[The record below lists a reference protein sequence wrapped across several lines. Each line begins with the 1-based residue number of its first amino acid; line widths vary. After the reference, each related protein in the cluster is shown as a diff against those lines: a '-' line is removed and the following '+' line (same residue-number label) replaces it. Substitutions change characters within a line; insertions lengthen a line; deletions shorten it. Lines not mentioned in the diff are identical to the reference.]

1 MIFAGAKSG
10 HPWHG
15 VWSGTTGKIT
25 TPGGGDID
33 CPGVPPKARLQ
44 NLPIHI
50 DTAHAGDCYMLAVP
64 GMPAVTTTPSEAAA
78 GQTWL
83 NYGLISGARNRL
95 MGIELGA
102 GDWIYVAPDKT
113 RWRASFSAAP
123 LALATTT
130 STTVS
135 VTLKRFGE
143 FPQTVTGSDEQV
155 FANMLIDL
163 ALDMPSAAQSIF
175 PLTGD
180 VAARAYLAI
189 EDIRPDGARAVIA
202 VQSELAVE
210 STCPLT
216 SRVLFSAKE
225 IRLSGTPPAAT
236 IEIVTVA
243 ATSALQSFEI
253 LHRWQKFRGVS
264 WYKDIDNVNQVY
276 VGEETPAHS
285 SAVTAYLSPLFL
297 QSFVGLVGGEDWGA
311 GWPAL
316 AAGGEIQFVVSSA
329 RYAYSLETVI
339 GLRYAA
345 DDGSL
350 EKIVQTTA
358 WDGNYAATVVPV
370 AADDHEYSASGS
382 LSGSG
387 SLTISR
393 RNVASGALIGDQG
406 TDAMSI
412 SASWS
417 AAAPGSSVWSGGYTL
432 AGETTSFSHSVT
444 VTAGS
449 FYTSVPIGVLP
460 ASMALHGAGML
471 DLRATAASEQVF
483 PLRYT
488 NALYGACR
496 RTVHPGV
503 SRSMRFFGIYGK
515 VGADATPAS
524 ATGTA
529 SYPVFCSEHPVTG
542 QILRGIAASAFV

>member
-50 DTAHAGDCYMLAVP
+50 DTAHAGDCYMVAVP

-225 IRLSGTPPAAT
+225 IRLSGTPPAAS

-243 ATSALQSFEI
+243 ATSALQAFEI
-253 LHRWQKFRGVS
+253 NNRWQKFRGIS

-276 VGEETPAHS
+276 VGEEA
-285 SAVTAYLSPLFL
+285 SANAGGVAAYMGPLFP
-297 QSFVGLVGGEDWGA
+297 QIFVGIYGGENWGD
-311 GWPAL
+311 GWPTR
-316 AAGGEIQFVVSSA
+316 AAGGEIQFFVSSA
-329 RYAYSLETVI
+329 RFDYKVSTVI
-339 GLRYAA
+339 GFRYAA
-345 DDGSL
+345 EDSSL
-350 EKIVQTTA
+350 EKIVQVA
-358 WDGNYAATVVPV
+358 SWNASYAATITPV
-370 AADDHEYSASGS
+370 AADEHEYSATGS
-382 LSGSG
+382 LVGTG
-387 SLTISR
+387 SLKLSR
-393 RNVASGALIGDQG
+393 VSVASGALVSDLA
-406 TDAMSI
+406 THAMSI
-412 SASWS
+412 NAIWS
-417 AAAPGSSVWSGGYTL
+417 AAAPGTSVWSGSYSL
-432 AGETTSFSHSVT
+432 NGEATTVSYSAALE
-444 VTAGS
+444 AGS
-449 FYTSVPIGVLP
+449 DAPSIPLGVV
-460 ASMALHGAGML
+460 ASAMEKHGSGVL
-471 DLRATAASEQVF
+471 DLRATASSEFVY

-488 NALYGACR
+488 NALYGVCR

-503 SRSMRFFGIYGK
+503 SRAMSFFGVYGK
-515 VGADATPAS
+515 IGAEGSAVSAS
-524 ATGTA
+524 GTT
-529 SYPVFCSEHPVTG
+529 SYPVFCSEHPVSG
-542 QILRGIAASAFV
+542 QILRSTSGVSFV